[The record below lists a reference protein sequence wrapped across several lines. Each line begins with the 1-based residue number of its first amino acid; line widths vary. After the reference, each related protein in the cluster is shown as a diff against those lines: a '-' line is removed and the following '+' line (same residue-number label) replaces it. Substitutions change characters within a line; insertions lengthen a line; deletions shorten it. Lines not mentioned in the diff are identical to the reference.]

1 MSSMKAYIFSVTA
14 AALLCTI
21 CMRLLSGQ
29 STAAALGKML
39 TGLFLLFCLISP
51 LRDIRVGNVLALTDD
66 WKTKADQAKLQGET
80 ASKNALCSSIITQT
94 KAYILNKAASLH
106 AEISVEVML
115 SEEAIPI
122 PVQVSI
128 KGEVAPYA
136 KALLQRMIETD
147 LGIPK
152 EKQIW
157 Q

>member
-1 MSSMKAYIFSVTA
+1 MASIKAYIFSVTA

-21 CMRLLSGQ
+21 CTRLLSGQ
-29 STAAALGKML
+29 STAASLGKML
-39 TGLFLLFCLISP
+39 TGMFLLFCLISP
-51 LRDIRVGNVLALTDD
+51 LRDLRVGNVLALTED
-66 WKTKADQAKLQGET
+66 WKAKADQAKLQGET
-80 ASKNALCSSIITQT
+80 SSKNALCNSIISQT
-94 KAYILNKAASLH
+94 EAYILNKAASLH
-106 AEISVEVML
+106 AEIDVEVML

-128 KGEVAPYA
+128 TGEISPYA
-136 KALLQRMIETD
+136 KTLLQRMIEND